1 MNPKTC
7 LRGAWI
13 ALLALL
19 PLAPAASA
27 APAQSGP
34 VKLVVIVSV
43 DGLSWTRLTGYRD
56 WYEAG
61 LERLLTESQ
70 LQVNANYG
78 HLNTETCPGHASL
91 GTGAPPRVH
100 GITAN
105 QWFEMKPD
113 GTGLR
118 RLYCTNQPGPSGTI
132 AGPANLRVPTFADR
146 LVEASPDSRVVAF
159 SGKDRGAI
167 FLAGKNPKHA
177 VYWYDKQTGGYV
189 SSAAYDSQEPAAR
202 DLVNRFNQQWAGVY
216 FMGRTGTVW
225 SPLPMPANA
234 AGLPQ
239 PELNIGRF
247 QTPDI
252 GVGFDHDLAR
262 HPSGYFTAIYNSP
275 FQDQLLADL
284 ALTALA
290 DPGLA
295 LGRRGVTDVLALSFS
310 ANDVISHNYGSES
323 AETLDTLRR
332 LDRELGRVLLAL
344 DDLAAAEPKG
354 QVVLALSAD
363 HGFTPLPEVTRR
375 KSGNRVGGRLMSPD
389 SLAETPYPNIQER
402 LNRAIVEELCLP
414 SEFSAIFGIEGWTVA
429 YDRKAFPRKRIAG
442 PCGKAGK
449 DVTLADLDR
458 VFPKVVQ
465 RLYGEEV
472 EKVLLISRMAQWPA
486 GDKAADFARNDF
498 DAPRSGDA
506 FLIPKDNVLMHWD
519 PVRGSGHGSHHEY
532 DTHVPLLF
540 WGGPFQPG
548 ERAEPAAPYDLAPT
562 LADLLGIKLPEA
574 TGMSRL
580 RR

>member
-1 MNPKTC
+1 MTC

-43 DGLSWTRLTGYRD
+43 DGLSWTRLTGYDD

-61 LERLLTESQ
+61 LKRLLTESQ
-70 LQVNANYG
+70 LQVNTNYG

-118 RLYCTNQPGPSGTI
+118 RLYCTNQPSPTGSGTI
-132 AGPANLRVPTFADR
+132 SGPANLRILTFADR
-146 LVEASPDSRVVAF
+146 LVEASPGSRVAAF

-189 SSAAYDSQEPAAR
+189 SSAAYDAQEPAAR
-202 DLVNRFNQQWAGVY
+202 DLVSRFNQQWTGAY

-225 SPLPMPANA
+225 SPLPLPADA
-234 AGLPQ
+234 ASLPQ
-239 PELNIGRF
+239 PEPNLGRF
-247 QTPDI
+247 QTPDLGI
-252 GVGFDHDLAR
+252 GFNHDLAR

-323 AETLDTLRR
+323 AETLDVLRR
-332 LDRELGRVLLAL
+332 LDRELGRILTSL
-344 DDLAAAEPKG
+344 DALAAAEPKG

-363 HGFTPLPEVTRR
+363 HGFTPLPEVTRHN
-375 KSGNRVGGRLMSPD
+375 SGQRVGGRLMAPD
-389 SLAETPYPNIQER
+389 SAAETPYPNIQER
-402 LNRAIVEELCLP
+402 LNRAIDEELCLP
-414 SEFSAIFGIEGWTVA
+414 PDFQAIFGIEGWTVA
-429 YDRKAFPRKRIAG
+429 YDRKAFPKKTVAG
-442 PCGKAGK
+442 SCGKAGK

-472 EKVLLISRMAQWPA
+472 EKVLLISQRAQWPA

-506 FLIPKDNVLMHWD
+506 FLIPKANVLMHWD

-548 ERAEPAAPYDLAPT
+548 KNDEAAAPYDLAPT
-562 LADLLGIKLPEA
+562 LADLLGIKLPDA
-574 TGMSRL
+574 TGTSRL
-580 RR
+580 KR